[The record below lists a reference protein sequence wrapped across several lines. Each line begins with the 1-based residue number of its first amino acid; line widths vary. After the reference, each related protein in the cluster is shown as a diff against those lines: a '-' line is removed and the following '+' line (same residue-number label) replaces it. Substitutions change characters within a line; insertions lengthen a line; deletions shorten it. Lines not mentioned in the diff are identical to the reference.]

1 MLNFFD
7 FIQVYVFTTN
17 HHLNDYDTFKIL
29 QKYYFSVLFGFNN
42 FQIDKM

>member
-17 HHLNDYDTFKIL
+17 HHLKVVISGKYKNLNKII
-29 QKYYFSVLFGFNN
+29 KN
-42 FQIDKM
+42 